1 VTLSN
6 QRRVTVHDTPVSL
19 SRCEYQ
25 LLLTLVTE
33 PERTFTRAELLCAVC
48 RERSFQ
54 RTLDSHAYRLR
65 GKLATAGAKQM
76 IQNVWVVGYKAGIEQ

>member
-1 VTLSN
+1 V
-6 QRRVTVHDTPVSL
+6 RRTVV
-19 SRCEYQ
+19 
-25 LLLTLVTE
+25 
-33 PERTFTRAELLCAVC
+33 
-48 RERSFQ
+48 Q